1 MPIFICPFILPPDV
15 ISDLLVFTKLARP
28 LIMAQMDGPFLHV
41 HKVNDGVQCSML
53 PLLKRF
59 YSTLSFKAAPACGS
73 GASVIHFWPGLTYQA
88 KPSINQAQVYPPP

>member
-53 PLLKRF
+53 PSGKGFTQHYLSKLPLLVALVL
-59 YSTLSFKAAPACGS
+59 LSSIF
-73 GASVIHFWPGLTYQA
+73 GLDSHT
-88 KPSINQAQVYPPP
+88 KPSHP